1 MRSTRLSTVMLLGS
15 LALVGC
21 DAFTLNVPSE
31 EAAEAPSPTYTAPST
46 YAWDS
51 ACDLLQGVDAEAL
64 VDEPLGAPY
73 MSKPSRCQME
83 GSQAHSTAALELYI
97 TSPGGAS
104 DFEYQ
109 KQLKGVDTEISGLGD
124 AAFQAG
130 GYLHVL
136 VGDSDFNLVVI
147 RSPLSHDAV
156 TRDELVAAAR
166 IVLANAGW

>member
-1 MRSTRLSTVMLLGS
+1 MRSTRLLAVVLLGS

-21 DAFTLNVPSE
+21 DAFELNVPS
-31 EAAEAPSPTYTAPST
+31 ATPSPSPTYEGPST

-51 ACDLLQGVDAEAL
+51 ACELLQGIDAGTL
-64 VDEPLGAPY
+64 VDEPVGDPY
-73 MSKPSRCQME
+73 TSKPSRCQME
-83 GSQAHSTAALELYI
+83 GSEAHSTAALELYI

-104 DFEYQ
+104 DFDYQ
-109 KQLKGVDTEISGLGD
+109 KRLKGVDAEISGLGD

-130 GYLHVL
+130 GYVHVL
-136 VGDSDFNLVVI
+136 VGDNEFNLVVI
-147 RSPLSHDAV
+147 RSPLSHGAV